1 MGFNCVRLTWPLFL
15 ATDPSLASLTVRQSF
30 DGLGLGPALAGIQAN
45 NPTLVDLPLIQ
56 AFQAVV
62 ENLGANDVMVI
73 LDNHISTP
81 GWCCGRGDGNGFF
94 GDEFFDPDLWIQ
106 GLTNMATLFK
116 GHRNVV
122 GMSLRNELRGQRQ
135 NVDDWY
141 TYMQMGAEAV
151 HAANGD
157 VLVILSGLSFDSD
170 LSFVANREV
179 NISFPFASKLVFEV
193 HWYGFTD
200 GKAWVEGNAN
210 DVCGRIVGRV
220 NRQAGFL
227 LDRNFPLILS
237 EFGLDL
243 RGTNTND
250 NRYFSCALAY
260 AAAQDMDWAL
270 WALTGSYYLRSGVVD
285 HDEMYGVLSFD
296 WSGSKSDA
304 QMARIRSIQ
313 QPFQG
318 PNRKQLPG
326 RLTILHPLTG
336 LCVSTDDSFQRLELS
351 GGRCADQWSYVRQTL
366 SFNNGSFF
374 SCATAGGVGM
384 EVRLE
389 ECDTASKWTLLS
401 ASQLHVSTQMDD
413 GTSLCLEVAGD
424 GRTVVTNPCRCLS
437 SDSSCDPQGQWFK
450 LVNTD
455 QLT

>member
-1 MGFNCVRLTWPLFL
+1 ML
-15 ATDPSLASLTVRQSF
+15 SK
-30 DGLGLGPALAGIQAN
+30 
-45 NPTLVDLPLIQ
+45 
-56 AFQAVV
+56 
-62 ENLGANDVMVI
+62 
-73 LDNHISTP
+73 
-81 GWCCGRGDGNGFF
+81 FF
-94 GDEFFDPDLWIQ
+94 GRPFW
-106 GLTNMATLFK
+106 GVT
-116 GHRNVV
+116 
-122 GMSLRNELRGQRQ
+122 
-135 NVDDWY
+135 
-141 TYMQMGAEAV
+141 
-151 HAANGD
+151 
-157 VLVILSGLSFDSD
+157 SF
-170 LSFVANREV
+170 L
-179 NISFPFASKLVFEV
+179 FASKFVFEV

-200 GKAWVEGNAN
+200 GEAWVEGNTN
-210 DVCGRIVGRV
+210 DVCGSIVGRV
-220 NRQAGFL
+220 NQQAGFL
-227 LDRNFPLILS
+227 LDWNFPLILS

-260 AAAQDMDWAL
+260 ATAQDMDWTL

-285 HDEMYGVLSFD
+285 HDEMYGALSFD

-313 QPFQG
+313 LPFQG

-326 RLTILHPLTG
+326 HLTILHPLTG

-351 GGRCADQWSYVRQTL
+351 GGRYADQWSYVRQTL

-374 SCATAGGVGM
+374 SCTTAGGVGM

-401 ASQLHVSTQMDD
+401 ASQHHVSTQLDD
-413 GTSLCLEVAGD
+413 GTSLCLEVSGN

-437 SDSSCDPQGQWFK
+437 FDSSCDPQDQWFK
-450 LVNTD
+450 LANTD